1 MKDIKRLCRIAAG
14 IVLVI
19 AVACGIDAW
28 NEAQP
33 VIRETDRMPELW
45 HILTFAED
53 KGAEWATD
61 ELLINNVDSFKKAS
75 LYKKWGEPTDHAASA
90 KEDIWVLSDQFR
102 LIVDY
107 DDTER
112 IERIKVVSSK

>member
-1 MKDIKRLCRIAAG
+1 MKDIKRLCWLTVG
-14 IVLVI
+14 IVLAI

-28 NEAQP
+28 NETQA
-33 VIRETDRMPELW
+33 IKRETDRMPELW
-45 HILTFAED
+45 HILTFAEG

-61 ELLINNVDSFKKAS
+61 ELLIGNVDSFKKAS
-75 LYKKWGEPTDHAASA
+75 LYKKWGEPTECLESE
-90 KEDIWVLSDQFR
+90 KEDIWVLSDQFW

-112 IERIKVVSSK
+112 IVCIKVVPGN